1 MEQTVSTNETP
12 SWLAAHQTTRQGWTP
27 GQSGNPKGRP
37 KGSLN
42 RKSLLA
48 EEFEKEGSAIARVV
62 IAAAKNGDIQAANIV
77 LQRLA
82 PPLKAR
88 GEKVTFTLDSTQ
100 SLTEQARQIL
110 QAIASGEID
119 PETGK
124 LLIECIGGFAGLK
137 EIDELASR
145 LNAIEARYNGRK

>member
-1 MEQTVSTNETP
+1 MTTSNTP
-12 SWLAAHQTTRQGWTP
+12 RWLAAHQTTKQGWAP
-27 GQSGNPKGRP
+27 GESGNPKGRP
-37 KGSLN
+37 KGSQN

-48 EEFEKEGSAIARVV
+48 EELEKEGSAIVRVV
-62 IAAAKNGDIQAANIV
+62 IDAAKHGDIQAANIV

-88 GEKVTFTLDSTQ
+88 SEKVTFALDATQ
-100 SLTEQARQIL
+100 SLTAQARQIL
-110 QAIASGEID
+110 QAISHGEID

-137 EIDELASR
+137 EIDELAGR
-145 LNAIEARYNGRK
+145 LNDIEVRFGGRK

>member
-1 MEQTVSTNETP
+1 MTTNNTP
-12 SWLAAHQTTRQGWTP
+12 SWLATHQATKQGWAP
-27 GQSGNPKGRP
+27 GQSGNPAGRP

-42 RKSLLA
+42 RKSLIF
-48 EEFEKEGSAIARVV
+48 EEFEKESSAIARAVV
-62 IAAAKNGDIQAANIV
+62 AAAKGGDIQAANLV

-88 GEKVTFTLDSTQ
+88 GEKVTFNLDTSQ
-100 SLTEQARQIL
+100 SLTEQARQVL

-137 EIDELASR
+137 EIDELATR
-145 LNAIEARYNGRK
+145 LNAIEARFNGRK

>member
-1 MEQTVSTNETP
+1 MSTNETP
-12 SWLAAHQTTRQGWTP
+12 PWLATHQKSRQGWTP

-48 EEFEKEGSAIARVV
+48 EEFEKEGSAIAKVV
-62 IAAAKNGDIQAANIV
+62 IAAAKGGDIQAANIV

-82 PPLKAR
+82 PALKAR
-88 GEKVTFTLDSTQ
+88 SEKVTFTLDSSQ
-100 SLTEQARQIL
+100 SLTEQARQVL
-110 QAIASGEID
+110 QAIAIGEID
-119 PETGK
+119 PENGK
-124 LLIECIGGFAGLK
+124 LLIECISGFAGLR

-145 LNAIEARYNGRK
+145 LNAIEDRVNGRK

>member
-12 SWLAAHQTTRQGWTP
+12 TWLAAHQTRRQGWPP
-27 GQSGNPKGRP
+27 GQSGNPTGRP

-62 IAAAKNGDIQAANIV
+62 IAAAKSGDIQAANIV

-88 GEKVTFTLDSTQ
+88 SEKVIFALDSSQ
-100 SLTEQARQIL
+100 SLTEQARQVL
-110 QAIASGEID
+110 QAIANGEID
-119 PETGK
+119 PDTGK
-124 LLIECIGGFAGLK
+124 LLIECISGFAGLK
-137 EIDELASR
+137 EIDELAIR
-145 LNAIEARYNGRK
+145 LNAIEARFNGRK

>member
-1 MEQTVSTNETP
+1 MTTNDTP
-12 SWLAAHQTTRQGWTP
+12 RWLAAHQKTRQGWIP
-27 GQSGNPKGRP
+27 GQSGNPQGRP

-62 IAAAKNGDIQAANIV
+62 IAAAKSGDIHAANIV

-88 GEKVTFTLDSTQ
+88 SEKVTFTLDSSQ
-100 SLTEQARQIL
+100 SLTEQARQVL

-137 EIDELASR
+137 EIDELTTR
-145 LNAIEARYNGRK
+145 LNAIETRFNGR

>member
-1 MEQTVSTNETP
+1 MSTNETP
-12 SWLAAHQTTRQGWTP
+12 PWLATHQKSRQGWTP

-62 IAAAKNGDIQAANIV
+62 IAAAKGGDIQAANIV

-88 GEKVTFTLDSTQ
+88 SEKVTFTLDSSQ
-100 SLTEQARQIL
+100 SLTEQARQVL
-110 QAIASGEID
+110 QAIAIGEID

-124 LLIECIGGFAGLK
+124 LLIECISGFAGLR

-145 LNAIEARYNGRK
+145 LNAIEDRVNGRK